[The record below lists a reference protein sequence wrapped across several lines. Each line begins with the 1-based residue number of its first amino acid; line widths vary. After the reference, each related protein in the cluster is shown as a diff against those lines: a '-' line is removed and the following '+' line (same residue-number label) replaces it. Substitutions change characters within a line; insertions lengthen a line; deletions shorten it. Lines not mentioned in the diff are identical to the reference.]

1 MSEWEKIMELEK
13 QNDLLKQRILQ
24 LENQVNTLKGEK
36 EIETCQSEYW
46 QYVAEIERDKK
57 EKLQQKITRLNKI
70 LDSML
75 KEDK

>member
-24 LENQVNTLKGEK
+24 LENQVNALKGEK
-36 EIETCQSEYW
+36 EIETCQAEYW
-46 QYVAEIERDKK
+46 QYVAELEREKK
-57 EKLQQKITRLNKI
+57 EKLQQKIIRLNKI

>member
-24 LENQVNTLKGEK
+24 LENQVNTLKGEQ
-36 EIETCQSEYW
+36 EIKTYQAEYW
-46 QYVAEIERDKK
+46 QYVAELERKKK
-57 EKLQQKITRLNKI
+57 EKLYQKITRLDK
-70 LDSML
+70 LFDSLL